1 MKKPEARNA
10 VVAIIWKQN
19 SKIPI
24 RSENVLYCQK
34 NCTMKKSYLIL
45 INDAPYGTEK
55 AYHALRLAMQIQKDY
70 DGTDLC
76 VFLMADAVSCALP
89 NQNTPNGYYN
99 IERMLKSVISKN
111 GKVKLCGSCAEAR
124 GLKELKLVE
133 GAELSTMKELT
144 QLTME
149 CHKIIT
155 F

>member
-1 MKKPEARNA
+1 MKK
-10 VVAIIWKQN
+10 V
-19 SKIPI
+19 
-24 RSENVLYCQK
+24 
-34 NCTMKKSYLIL
+34 LIL

-55 AYHALRLAMQIQKDY
+55 AYNALRLAMQIQKDFE
-70 DGTDLC
+70 GTDVY
-76 VFLMADAVSCALP
+76 VFLMADAVTCALP

-99 IERMLKSVISKN
+99 IERMVKSVMAKN

-149 CHKIIT
+149 SDKMIV